1 MNVTLNKSFLRIGII
16 ALTVA
21 IMAGNFG
28 CSKTQSSGVGQDVPK
43 TEADI
48 DAKLQEVVKKMD
60 AAKEPYKGN
69 LTPDKAAAITHEVSQ
84 QSMAEFPSGKNLPKD
99 PKKLMALN
107 EKIREKS
114 EKIYSKNGT
123 TMGEMMRYISGLSPK
138 DREKY
143 NNHLTEL
150 FLEQS
155 KKKYGT
161 NKPKD
166 VNKDKPVE
174 EKVPKPK
181 ETKKKK

>member
-1 MNVTLNKSFLRIGII
+1 VTLRKSFWSISVVI
-16 ALTVA
+16 LTVA
-21 IMAGNFG
+21 MMAGTFG
-28 CSKTQSSGVGQDVPK
+28 CGKLKSGKGSTQDAPK

-60 AAKEPYKGN
+60 AAKKPYKGN
-69 LTPDKAAAITHEVSQ
+69 LTPEKAAAITHEVSQ

-114 EKIYSKNGT
+114 EKIYAKHNT
-123 TMGEMMRYISGLSPK
+123 TMGEMMRYISGLAPK
-138 DREKY
+138 EREKY

-155 KKKYGT
+155 KKKYGAA
-161 NKPKD
+161 NPKNVD
-166 VNKDKPVE
+166 KDKPVE
-174 EKVPKPK
+174 KAAPE
-181 ETKKKK
+181 KKK